1 MSNFDT
7 LASEWDNNPRRVK
20 LAKKAV
26 AEIKKNVEIHQNMK
40 VLDYGTGT
48 GLVLLNLQSEV
59 EHVTGMD
66 NSQGMLDVLQ
76 KKLENAKITNVKLQK
91 HDIDKEILP
100 ENQYDLIT
108 INMALHHIEDTNA
121 FAKKTHKA
129 LKKGGYLCITDLVTE
144 DGTFHENNNGVR
156 HFGFDTQKLS
166 EILENNDL
174 KIEKKY
180 IYNEIIKHDKN
191 KKFPIFIIISKK

>member
-7 LASEWDNNPRRVK
+7 LASEWDNNPRRVN

-26 AEIKKNVEIHQNMK
+26 AEIKKNVEIHQNMR

-59 EHVTGMD
+59 KQVTGMD

-76 KKLENAKITNVKLQK
+76 KKLESTKITNVKLQK
-91 HDIDKEILP
+91 HDIDNEQLLKNE
-100 ENQYDLIT
+100 YDLIT
-108 INMALHHIEDTNA
+108 INMALHHVENTND
-121 FAKKTHKA
+121 FAQKTYKA
-129 LKKGGYLCITDLVTE
+129 LKKGGYLCITDLVIE
-144 DGTFHENNNGVR
+144 DGTFHANNEGVK

-166 EILENNDL
+166 EILENNNL

-180 IYNEIIKHDKN
+180 IYNEINKHDID